1 MLRERNIR
9 CANEPLSKQKS
20 LASCERSKNPKI
32 CSEVLRS
39 SLFWR
44 SHFCTI
50 IDVSC
55 VQFFPVARAHH
66 ALAARFAKS
75 KSKWATRQIFRSPSD
90 RPKDQVFRKKY
101 FAQRG
106 NFFRHMMFHKSYDEF
121 LLYTG
126 LPVPGRPHD
135 KHPLASV
142 DSDPRT
148 HIEFQRL

>member
-20 LASCERSKNPKI
+20 LASCKRSKDPKI

-55 VQFFPVARAHH
+55 VQFFFSCCSRPSRARRTHEPVLGRTRAKTTE
-66 ALAARFAKS
+66 LAVSPPKKLKTFVATVLKCLLCLAVLGEKFVLKS
-75 KSKWATRQIFRSPSD
+75 ILSSLAPLQEGRAENNTPLNLEC
-90 RPKDQVFRKKY
+90 
-101 FAQRG
+101 G
-106 NFFRHMMFHKSYDEF
+106 NRV
-121 LLYTG
+121 
-126 LPVPGRPHD
+126 PVPH
-135 KHPLASV
+135 
-142 DSDPRT
+142 
-148 HIEFQRL
+148 F